1 MASIDDDDSP
11 PDRKRKKPTRKGP
24 HDVIKKMAVV
34 LREGVVFK
42 KKETNEVF
50 MPTTIT
56 MSNYINPDPG
66 LRQEISFT
74 KSMTPKDIKEL
85 LKNAFPILANTER

>member
-1 MASIDDDDSP
+1 MASIDDDSP

-24 HDVIKKMAVV
+24 HDIIKKMAVV

-42 KKETNEVF
+42 NKKTNEVF

-56 MSNYINPDPG
+56 MSKEINPDPG

-74 KSMTPKDIKEL
+74 KSMTSEDIKEV
-85 LKNAFPILANTER
+85 LKNAFPILDNTDR

>member
-1 MASIDDDDSP
+1 MASIEDDSP
-11 PDRKRKKPTRKGP
+11 PDRKRKKPLRKSP
-24 HDVIKKMAVV
+24 HEIIKKMAVV

-42 KKETNEVF
+42 NKETNEVF

-56 MSNYINPDPG
+56 MSNEINRNSG

-74 KSMTPKDIKEL
+74 KSMTPEDIKGV
-85 LKNAFPILANTER
+85 LKKAFPILANTER

>member
-1 MASIDDDDSP
+1 MASIDDDSS
-11 PDRKRKKPTRKGP
+11 PDRKRKKCTRKGP
-24 HDVIKKMAVV
+24 HDIIKKTAVV

-42 KKETNEVF
+42 NKETGEVF

-56 MSNYINPDPG
+56 MSNEINPDPG

-74 KSMTPKDIKEL
+74 RSYTPEDMKEVA
-85 LKNAFPILANTER
+85 KNAFPILANSER

>member
-1 MASIDDDDSP
+1 MASIDDDSP

-24 HDVIKKMAVV
+24 HDIIKKMAVV
-34 LREGVVFK
+34 LRERVVFK
-42 KKETNEVF
+42 NKKTNEVF

-56 MSNYINPDPG
+56 MSKEINPDPG

-74 KSMTPKDIKEL
+74 KSMTSEDIKEV
-85 LKNAFPILANTER
+85 LKNAFPILANTDR

>member
-1 MASIDDDDSP
+1 MASMDDDSP

-24 HDVIKKMAVV
+24 HDIIKKMAVV

-42 KKETNEVF
+42 NKETNEVF

-56 MSNYINPDPG
+56 MSNEIKPDAG

-74 KSMTPKDIKEL
+74 KSMTPCRSYKRSTKECL
-85 LKNAFPILANTER
+85 PYSC

>member
-1 MASIDDDDSP
+1 
-11 PDRKRKKPTRKGP
+11 
-24 HDVIKKMAVV
+24 MAVV

-42 KKETNEVF
+42 NKETNEVF

-56 MSNYINPDPG
+56 MSKEIYPDPG

-74 KSMTPKDIKEL
+74 KSMTSEDIKEV
-85 LKNAFPILANTER
+85 LKSAFPILANTER

>member
-1 MASIDDDDSP
+1 MASMDDDSP
-11 PDRKRKKPTRKGP
+11 SDRKRKKPTRKGP
-24 HDVIKKMAVV
+24 HDIIKKMAVV

-42 KKETNEVF
+42 NKKTNEVF

-56 MSNYINPDPG
+56 MSKEINPDPG

-74 KSMTPKDIKEL
+74 KSMTSEDIKEV
-85 LKNAFPILANTER
+85 LKNAFPILANTDR

>member
-1 MASIDDDDSP
+1 MDDDSP
-11 PDRKRKKPTRKGP
+11 SDRKRKKPTRKGP
-24 HDVIKKMAVV
+24 HERIKKMAVV

-56 MSNYINPDPG
+56 MSNEIYPDPR
-66 LRQEISFT
+66 LRQEILFT
-74 KSMTPKDIKEL
+74 RSMTPEDIKEVI
-85 LKNAFPILANTER
+85 KNAFPILANAER

>member
-1 MASIDDDDSP
+1 MDDYSP
-11 PDRKRKKPTRKGP
+11 SDRKRKKPTRKGP
-24 HDVIKKMAVV
+24 HDRITKKAVV

-42 KKETNEVF
+42 KKDTNEVF

-56 MSNYINPDPG
+56 MSNEIYPDSR

-74 KSMTPKDIKEL
+74 KSMTPEDIKVVI
-85 LKNAFPILANTER
+85 KKTFPILAKAER

>member
-1 MASIDDDDSP
+1 MASMDDDSP
-11 PDRKRKKPTRKGP
+11 PDRKRKKPSRKGP
-24 HDVIKKMAVV
+24 HDIIKKMAVV
-34 LREGVVFK
+34 LREEVVFK

-56 MSNYINPDPG
+56 MSNEIKPDPG

-74 KSMTPKDIKEL
+74 KSMTPEDIKEV
-85 LKNAFPILANTER
+85 LKSAFPILANTER

>member
-1 MASIDDDDSP
+1 MASIDDDSP

-24 HDVIKKMAVV
+24 HDIIKKMAVV

-42 KKETNEVF
+42 NKKTNEVF

-56 MSNYINPDPG
+56 MSKEINPDPR

-74 KSMTPKDIKEL
+74 KSMTSEDIKEV
-85 LKNAFPILANTER
+85 LKNAFPILANTDR

>member
-1 MASIDDDDSP
+1 MASIDDDSP

-24 HDVIKKMAVV
+24 HDIIKKMAVV
-34 LREGVVFK
+34 LKERVVFK
-42 KKETNEVF
+42 NKETNEVF

-56 MSNYINPDPG
+56 MSNDINPDPG

-74 KSMTPKDIKEL
+74 KSMTPEDIKE
-85 LKNAFPILANTER
+85 KIKTAFPILANTNR

>member
-1 MASIDDDDSP
+1 MASMDDDSS
-11 PDRKRKKPTRKGP
+11 PDRKRKKPSRKGP
-24 HDVIKKMAVV
+24 DDIIKKMAVV

-42 KKETNEVF
+42 NKETNEVF

-56 MSNYINPDPG
+56 MSNKINPDPR

-74 KSMTPKDIKEL
+74 KSMTPEDIKGV
-85 LKNAFPILANTER
+85 LKKAFPILANTER